1 MELKTL
7 LKEEI
12 QDEMNELGKL
22 EIGTDKYKATV
33 DGVTKLVDRAIELE
47 KIEVEKNEK
56 MDDRDI
62 NIEIQDKRLKI
73 EKRDKFVGHLLTG
86 VSIAVTTAVTV
97 WGTFK
102 TLKFEETGTVT
113 TFAGKEFINKLLRKG

>member
-56 MDDRDI
+56 MNDKAV
-62 NIEIQDKRLKI
+62 NIEIQNERLKI

-86 VSIAVTTAVTV
+86 VSIAVTTGVTI

-113 TFAGKEFINKLLRKG
+113 TFAGKEFINKLLRKV

>member
-47 KIEVEKNEK
+47 KIEVGKNEK
-56 MDDRDI
+56 MNDRDV
-62 NIEIQDKRLKI
+62 NVEIQDKRLKI

-86 VSIAVTTAVTV
+86 VSIAVTTVVTI

-113 TFAGKEFINKLLRKG
+113 TFAGKEFINKLLRKV